1 MQGPFSLT
9 PHVTNEI
16 WTFLLAFNTNL
27 LKKKNEAIEI
37 ERHGLSDLS
46 RVTQLVSV
54 GAGAR
59 SQPTYP
65 VIAHRG
71 LCPPL
76 PHP

>member
-1 MQGPFSLT
+1 M
-9 PHVTNEI
+9 
-16 WTFLLAFNTNL
+16 AFNTNL